1 MVKQLGLSDKELIIF
16 SIIWGTS
23 QDGMSA
29 YNGGLSYLADWIGK
43 DGKPASKNT
52 ILGVMKRLM
61 DKGLVEKHNTNING
75 VMFSEYSVSPKIKV
89 MASFGNRDG
98 SSKTEPPVQNLNLVV
113 SKTEPVVQN
122 LNLAPNAQTDKAEN
136 GNADRQ
142 DATKC
147 GRGMPQSVAGVPQNA
162 VEIHEEQKQE
172 KKQEK
177 EYPYNPK
184 NKEEKK
190 EEKKEDSRYKI
201 VSSKDRGI
209 VRGEGSENEE
219 TLSLFPD
226 PEKEKVAPKEKAPRR
241 FVKPTV
247 DEIRDYCEKRQ
258 NGIDAQYF
266 YDYYE
271 ARGWKYGNTHI
282 VDWKAC
288 VRTWE
293 RNGNRYDRRPAS
305 QPAARGQRTQRTGMA
320 DFKNVNAEY
329 EGMRPLLESDFDE
342 ETLKELNKGIS

>member
-1 MVKQLGLSDKELIIF
+1 LT
-16 SIIWGTS
+16 TS
-23 QDGMSA
+23 QNNEG
-29 YNGGLSYLADWIGK
+29 
-43 DGKPASKNT
+43 SK
-52 ILGVMKRLM
+52 K
-61 DKGLVEKHNTNING
+61 E
-75 VMFSEYSVSPKIKV
+75 SSSPHTPYYK
-89 MASFGNRDG
+89 
-98 SSKTEPPVQNLNLVV
+98 
-113 SKTEPVVQN
+113 
-122 LNLAPNAQTDKAEN
+122 
-136 GNADRQ
+136 
-142 DATKC
+142 
-147 GRGMPQSVAGVPQNA
+147 
-162 VEIHEEQKQE
+162 
-172 KKQEK
+172 EK
-177 EYPYNPK
+177 EREIS
-184 NKEEKK
+184 KEKESIDKSIPKK
-190 EEKKEDSRYKI
+190 EE
-201 VSSKDRGI
+201 
-209 VRGEGSENEE
+209 NN
-219 TLSLFPD
+219 LFPKSQTLG
-226 PEKEKVAPKEKAPRR
+226 EKEKVAPKEKAPRR